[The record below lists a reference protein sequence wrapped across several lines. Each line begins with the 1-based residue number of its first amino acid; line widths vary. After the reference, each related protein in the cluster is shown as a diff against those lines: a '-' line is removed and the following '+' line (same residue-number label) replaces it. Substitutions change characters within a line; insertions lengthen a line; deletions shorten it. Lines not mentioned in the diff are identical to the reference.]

1 MPIMNEAMPKE
12 EWKRRERGER
22 IQKPKPIPR
31 QEPAFPKVKDL
42 IKFEDIPLTEF
53 EKVMNAKMRRIRNEE
68 GVNFIGYDVT
78 ILLKGKR
85 GAGRPKEDESELPP
99 RTLTGWMI
107 EGDYEK
113 LRRQR

>member
-1 MPIMNEAMPKE
+1 MPLMNEAMPKE
-12 EWKRRERGER
+12 EWERMQRGEKTNR
-22 IQKPKPIPR
+22 PKPIPR
-31 QEPAFPKVKDL
+31 TEPTFPKVKDL

-53 EKVMNAKMRRIRNEE
+53 DKVMNAKMRRIRNEE

-85 GAGRPKEDESELPP
+85 GAGRPKEDESEPSP